1 MEHELW
7 FTALLN
13 KLLTGVVT
21 PMLGAIAQIHHLEWV
36 RPENAAHPIP
46 NYIAMEVMVILVIL
60 IGAILL
66 RRRLSVEK
74 PGKFQHAMEVVVEFT
89 RDMNQEIIG
98 HNSER
103 FIGMIATLGI
113 FILLCNLWGL
123 VPTLATPTARIEV
136 TLGCAVAAFLY
147 YNFHGLRH
155 HGVLGYLKHFCG
167 PMMAIAIIMFPIE
180 VISNFGRLLSLSV
193 RLMANMMV
201 GNVLDQVFGEMIP
214 GVFHSLLGSNVIGM
228 VLPPVMSAVT
238 PVVFMALHIFVS
250 LLQAYIF
257 MLLPAI
263 YISMAVAE
271 EH

>member
-13 KLLTGVVT
+13 KLLAGVVT
-21 PMLGAIAQIHHLEWV
+21 PLLGAIAQIHGFEWV
-36 RPENAAHPIP
+36 RPENAAQPIP

-98 HNSER
+98 HHAER
-103 FIGMIATLGI
+103 YIGMIATLGI

-123 VPTLATPTARIEV
+123 VPTLAAPTARIEV
-136 TLGCAVAAFLY
+136 PLGCAVAAFIH
-147 YNFHGLRH
+147 YNYHGLRQ
-155 HGVLGYLKHFCG
+155 HGVVGYLKHLCG

-201 GNVLDQVFGEMIP
+201 GNVLDRVFGDMIP
-214 GVFHSLLGSNVIGM
+214 GVVHTLFGANILGQAIPAIMSATV
-228 VLPPVMSAVT
+228 PVM
-238 PVVFMALHIFVS
+238 FMALHIFVS

-263 YISMAVAE
+263 YISMAISE